1 MVPFNHDHDL
11 SLTLTYIFNL
21 NDGRDESDLEGSEK
35 QPMLSFSLRNSVHT
49 EILYP
54 VRVMSFITVT
64 ETGSN
69 IFKWGNAIRYS
80 FKVKQST
87 ALFWLRVLPL
97 NKPFVIQA
105 CEHMASN
112 WWLFSVSCHRWWPAD
127 RLPQSISHRFQL
139 INAAKISRTEERKL
153 PRECGGGGEK
163 TERRER
169 GEKTGGMIYRSLII
183 IIFFWERQRVTGCSS
198 SASWAKN
205 RGFLGDLQQQY
216 KSQGHVGKVSIEE
229 RCKNDDW
236 LFVKCSCF
244 HSQRGIMWTAP
255 RAYFNTLTHS
265 LRSLPHFPPPA
276 PYFWSPTVRL
286 WRHTRNWQLNTA
298 AEIGFMEW
306 ARRKKKK
313 EEEEKKK
320 WDEILKGFFSGMG
333 FTALSS
339 SSSVI
344 FARLMMFNNRV
355 RHGT

>member
-1 MVPFNHDHDL
+1 
-11 SLTLTYIFNL
+11 
-21 NDGRDESDLEGSEK
+21 
-35 QPMLSFSLRNSVHT
+35 
-49 EILYP
+49 
-54 VRVMSFITVT
+54 MSFITVT
-64 ETGSN
+64 GAESN
-69 IFKWGNAIRYS
+69 IFKWGNAIHYS

-153 PRECGGGGEK
+153 PRECESEGGGVGQRE
-163 TERRER
+163 RER
-169 GEKTGGMIYRSLII
+169 GVKTGGMMYRSLII

-216 KSQGHVGKVSIEE
+216 KSQGHVGKVSVEE

-244 HSQRGIMWTAP
+244 HSRRGIMWTAP

-265 LRSLPHFPPPA
+265 LCSLPHFPPPA

-286 WRHTRNWQLNTA
+286 WRHTRNWQLNTT

-313 EEEEKKK
+313 ERRRKKK
-320 WDEILKGFFSGMG
+320 RDEILKGFFSGMG

-344 FARLMMFNNRV
+344 FAHLMMFNNRV
-355 RHGT
+355 RHGA

>member
-153 PRECGGGGEK
+153 PRECGGGGE

-244 HSQRGIMWTAP
+244 HSRRGIMWTAP

-265 LRSLPHFPPPA
+265 LRSLPISLPLPHIFGARLCVCGATLATDSLIPLQKLVS
-276 PYFWSPTVRL
+276 WSG
-286 WRHTRNWQLNTA
+286 Q
-298 AEIGFMEW
+298 EEKKK
-306 ARRKKKK
+306 RKKKK
-313 EEEEKKK
+313 KKN
-320 WDEILKGFFSGMG
+320 EMRF
-333 FTALSS
+333 
-339 SSSVI
+339 
-344 FARLMMFNNRV
+344 
-355 RHGT
+355 

>member
-153 PRECGGGGEK
+153 PRECGGGGGDREK
-163 TERRER
+163 RERREDR
-169 GEKTGGMIYRSLII
+169 RNDISEPHYYYFFLREAESDRLQLLCQLSKEQR
-183 IIFFWERQRVTGCSS
+183 IFGRL
-198 SASWAKN
+198 A
-205 RGFLGDLQQQY
+205 
-216 KSQGHVGKVSIEE
+216 
-229 RCKNDDW
+229 
-236 LFVKCSCF
+236 
-244 HSQRGIMWTAP
+244 TA
-255 RAYFNTLTHS
+255 
-265 LRSLPHFPPPA
+265 
-276 PYFWSPTVRL
+276 
-286 WRHTRNWQLNTA
+286 
-298 AEIGFMEW
+298 I
-306 ARRKKKK
+306 
-313 EEEEKKK
+313 
-320 WDEILKGFFSGMG
+320 
-333 FTALSS
+333 
-339 SSSVI
+339 
-344 FARLMMFNNRV
+344 
-355 RHGT
+355 

>member
-139 INAAKISRTEERKL
+139 INTAKISRTEERKL
-153 PRECGGGGEK
+153 PRECGGG
-163 TERRER
+163 ERRQREEREERRQEEWYIGASLLLFFSER
-169 GEKTGGMIYRSLII
+169 GREWQAAAPLPAEQRTED
-183 IIFFWERQRVTGCSS
+183 FWETCNSNINLR
-198 SASWAKN
+198 
-205 RGFLGDLQQQY
+205 D
-216 KSQGHVGKVSIEE
+216 
-229 RCKNDDW
+229 
-236 LFVKCSCF
+236 
-244 HSQRGIMWTAP
+244 MWEK
-255 RAYFNTLTHS
+255 YQ
-265 LRSLPHFPPPA
+265 LRSA
-276 PYFWSPTVRL
+276 V
-286 WRHTRNWQLNTA
+286 
-298 AEIGFMEW
+298 
-306 ARRKKKK
+306 K
-313 EEEEKKK
+313 
-320 WDEILKGFFSGMG
+320 
-333 FTALSS
+333 
-339 SSSVI
+339 
-344 FARLMMFNNRV
+344 MMTDFL
-355 RHGT
+355 